1 MLLESENPTQTY
13 KASCHCGAFAYS
25 VKTTSLD
32 LESTEVVRCNCSIC
46 MRNGYLLIYVPND
59 DVTFTSGQF
68 EDLKVQH
75 PSVLKYQEWVV
86 NQAAELHFRDA
97 LGCSLLLPNLRQ
109 LVYGTEY
116 PPGIFR
122 RHEHRQCEAV
132 RGCGVGEVEVQGD
145 GWAELYQ
152 GDC

>member
-68 EDLKVQH
+68 EDLKVH
-75 PSVLKYQEWVV
+75 HSSVLRY
-86 NQAAELHFRDA
+86 
-97 LGCSLLLPNLRQ
+97 
-109 LVYGTEY
+109 
-116 PPGIFR
+116 
-122 RHEHRQCEAV
+122 
-132 RGCGVGEVEVQGD
+132 
-145 GWAELYQ
+145 
-152 GDC
+152 

>member
-68 EDLKVQH
+68 EDLKSYTFATH
-75 PSVLKYQEWVV
+75 SVAHYFCPTCGSSCMARSIRPGFFDGTSIVNVRLFEGVELEKLKYKEMDGRSYTKET
-86 NQAAELHFRDA
+86 AEAR
-97 LGCSLLLPNLRQ
+97 
-109 LVYGTEY
+109 V
-116 PPGIFR
+116 
-122 RHEHRQCEAV
+122 
-132 RGCGVGEVEVQGD
+132 
-145 GWAELYQ
+145 AEIEKSKK
-152 GDC
+152 

>member
-1 MLLESENPTQTY
+1 MLIESENPTQTY

-25 VKTTSLD
+25 IKTTSLD

-75 PSVLKYQEWVV
+75 PSLLKYQEWVID
-86 NQAAELHFRDA
+86 QAVELHFRDT

-109 LVYGTEY
+109 LVYGTQY
-116 PPGIFR
+116 PSGIFR
-122 RHEHRQCEAV
+122 RHEHRQCEVV
-132 RGCGVGEVEVQGD
+132 RECGVGEVEVQGD

>member
-68 EDLKVQH
+68 EDLKSYTFATH
-75 PSVLKYQEWVV
+75 SVAHYFCPTCGSSCMARSIRPGFFDGTSIVNVRLFEDVELEKLKYKEMDGRSYTKET
-86 NQAAELHFRDA
+86 AEAR
-97 LGCSLLLPNLRQ
+97 
-109 LVYGTEY
+109 V
-116 PPGIFR
+116 
-122 RHEHRQCEAV
+122 
-132 RGCGVGEVEVQGD
+132 
-145 GWAELYQ
+145 AEIEK
-152 GDC
+152 GKKPV